1 MNYTFADTKLGCMK
15 NICCLDFVIL
25 LFLLG
30 RQIAQFLAKQSYVIL
45 SWICDKILRRNEGQ
59 ARSFGE
65 KWGVARNLGHCHG

>member
-25 LFLLG
+25 LILLG
-30 RQIAQFLAKQSYVIL
+30 RQIAQFLAKQSYVKW

>member
-45 SWICDKILRRNEGQ
+45 SWICDKIL
-59 ARSFGE
+59 
-65 KWGVARNLGHCHG
+65 